1 MQIYT
6 IYIDIDTYIDN
17 KHIYHI
23 SKYINIMT
31 CIRNWDIP
39 PPMMPMESEDQ
50 KVSMDWASC
59 PGSPEIPLLARQIW
73 RQICRL
79 ISIFG

>member
-31 CIRNWDIP
+31 CITNWDIP

-50 KVSMDWASC
+50 KISMDWASC
-59 PGSPEIPLLARQIW
+59 PGSPEIHYWLGR
-73 RQICRL
+73 
-79 ISIFG
+79 FGGRFAG